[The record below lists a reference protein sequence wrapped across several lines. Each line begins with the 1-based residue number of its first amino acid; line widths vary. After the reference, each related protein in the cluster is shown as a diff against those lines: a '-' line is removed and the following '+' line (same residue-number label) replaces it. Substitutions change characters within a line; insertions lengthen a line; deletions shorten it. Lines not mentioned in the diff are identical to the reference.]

1 MPTGGASVNINPDG
15 CQTINI
21 TTNWGVQEVANSSL
35 NSLANGA
42 DLSGLVYDNI
52 SGATNAKVIIEIQK
66 VTPTGSPNI
75 QIDDG
80 TSYYEVSVDTSA
92 SAKRVEFNDIPASFL
107 ANFKIFNNLGVAF
120 PASGNTCTIYP
131 L

>member
-1 MPTGGASVNINPDG
+1 MPTGGASININPDG

-21 TTNWGVQEVANSSL
+21 TTNWGIQEVANVSL
-35 NSLANGA
+35 NSLANGGNV
-42 DLSGLVYDNI
+42 SGLIYSNI
-52 SGATNAKVIIEIQK
+52 AGATNARVVIEIQK

-80 TSYYEVSVDTSA
+80 TSYYEVSVDTTS

-131 L
+131 V

>member
-1 MPTGGASVNINPDG
+1 MPTGGAAININPDG

-21 TTNWGVQEVANSSL
+21 TTNWGIQEVANSSL
-35 NSLANGA
+35 NSLANGGNV
-42 DLSGLVYDNI
+42 SGLVYSNVA
-52 SGATNAKVIIEIQK
+52 GATNARVVIEIQK

-80 TSYYEVSVDTSA
+80 TSYYEVSVDTST

-120 PASGNTCTIYP
+120 PASGNTCTVYP
-131 L
+131 V

>member
-1 MPTGGASVNINPDG
+1 MPTGGAAININPDG

-21 TTNWGVQEVANSSL
+21 TTNWGVQEVANVSL
-35 NSLANGA
+35 NSLANGGNV
-42 DLSGLVYDNI
+42 SGLVYDNI
-52 SGATNAKVIIEIQK
+52 AGATNAKVIIEIQK

-80 TSYYEVSVDTSA
+80 TSYYEVSVDTTA

-120 PASGNTCTIYP
+120 PASGNTCTVYP
-131 L
+131 V

>member
-131 L
+131 V

>member
-1 MPTGGASVNINPDG
+1 MPTGGAAININPDG

-35 NSLANGA
+35 NSLANSGNV
-42 DLSGLVYDNI
+42 SGLVYSNLA
-52 SGATNAKVIIEIQK
+52 GATNAKVIIEIQK

-80 TSYYEVSVDTSA
+80 TSYYQVSVDTTA

-131 L
+131 V

>member
-1 MPTGGASVNINPDG
+1 MPTGAAVININPDG

-21 TTNWGVQEVANSSL
+21 TTNYGVQQVANISL
-35 NSLANGA
+35 NSLANG
-42 DLSGLVYDNI
+42 DNVSGLVYSNLA
-52 SGATNAKVIIEIQK
+52 GATNARVVIEIQK

-80 TSYYEVSVDTSA
+80 TSYYEVTVDTTA

-131 L
+131 V